1 MSKFS
6 IDKVKFLIKKKKNK
20 KIKISN
26 KALKDFNLLYAYQS
40 AGKKDELTLKVV
52 GSVIGIEVAVFAIV
66 STILGITSYRI
77 KVENA
82 KIEEE
87 IRKNSYIEE
96 KIKKYNAVKAAYEE
110 KEAVYNVIASKNETI
125 LETLKIIGQVMPKE
139 MSSDSININGDKI
152 SMIIKSSREENIAQ
166 FISNLQD
173 TERFKNIVISGISND
188 NMYKKTTINAEIV
201 RK

>member
-110 KEAVYNVIASKNETI
+110 KEAVCNVIASKNETI